1 MAQFSNSFELLG
13 VRDFHQLIVVVDE
26 RAEGSFL
33 EESKRKAAEE
43 ERRKKE
49 EEKQKLRLD
58 IQKKLCYGGQ
68 RNSTTGF
75 YDSGNRYNRQRDF
88 NSHRFSP
95 RPKTEDARSV
105 SSTTSAVSQISFGT
119 VSNGGSG
126 VDLTRNINGVEKEEA
141 EAVVEVQQ
149 EEQGDKAPEQA
160 DKTPEQGDKT
170 QLESNG
176 VNESSSKKSSEGFV
190 RRKINGSVRRKMK
203 KTKGKGGENG
213 GAANDSSA
221 AATAAAP
228 TAPDEK
234 KFTRVLTLKEYE
246 KMKAEKDKPAVVQQP
261 SKSEDQQQHPEDQQQ
276 HPEYRQQ
283 HPAYHQDHPA
293 YHHQNHPTY
302 HQQNRPTYGQQ
313 YPANQQNRPAY
324 HQNNAGQF
332 NRQND
337 RSWNPEKDRRGKKGF
352 EGKRSGQAK
361 PKAPFELDN
370 IAEFPSLKS
379 K

>member
-13 VRDFHQLIVVVDE
+13 ARDFQQLIVVVDE
-26 RAEGSFL
+26 RTEGSFL

-49 EEKQKLRLD
+49 EEKQKVRLD

-68 RNSTTGF
+68 RNSTTGS
-75 YDSGNRYNRQRDF
+75 YDSGNRYNQQRDF
-88 NSHRFSP
+88 NSHRFSS
-95 RPKTEDARSV
+95 RPKTEDAISV

-126 VDLTRNINGVEKEEA
+126 VDLKRNINGVEKEEA
-141 EAVVEVQQ
+141 EAVVEIQQ

-203 KTKGKGGENG
+203 KTKSKGCENG

-228 TAPDEK
+228 TAPHEK

-246 KMKAEKDKPAVVQQP
+246 KMKAEKDKPTVVQQP
-261 SKSEDQQQHPEDQQQ
+261 SKSEDQQQHPQ
-276 HPEYRQQ
+276 YRQQ

-293 YHHQNHPTY
+293 YHHQNHPT
-302 HQQNRPTYGQQ
+302 HDQQNRPKYGQQ
-313 YPANQQNRPAY
+313 YPAYQQNRHAYHQNRPAY
-324 HQNNAGQF
+324 NQNNAGQF
-332 NRQND
+332 NKQND
-337 RSWNPEKDRRGKKGF
+337 RSWNPEKDRRGKQGF
-352 EGKRSGQAK
+352 EGNRSRQAK